1 MDRGVRVP
9 IGPAPRPVAE
19 GNCVTVRWGGEQ
31 PEAKRRS
38 AEPVPGLTRED
49 EPDSAR
55 RRGEPAGE
63 RRSRGEETASG
74 GWGQNVAK
82 SVQGN
87 PGDLPVG
94 VRLAG
99 VRVCVVARK
108 RRNGRG
114 AKAGREVDA

>member
-1 MDRGVRVP
+1 MDSGVRVP

-38 AEPVPGLTRED
+38 AGD

-74 GWGQNVAK
+74 GWGQNVAR

-87 PGDLPVG
+87 PGDLPAV
-94 VRLAG
+94 VRMAG
-99 VRVCVVARK
+99 VRACVVARK
-108 RRNGRG
+108 RRKGRG

>member
-1 MDRGVRVP
+1 MDSGVRVP

-19 GNCVTVRWGGEQ
+19 GNCVTARWGGEQ
-31 PEAKRRS
+31 PEAKRWS
-38 AEPVPGLTRED
+38 VGD

-55 RRGEPAGE
+55 RRGEPASE

-82 SVQGN
+82 SVQGS
-87 PGDLPVG
+87 PGGLSFEVRATG
-94 VRLAG
+94 VRA
-99 VRVCVVARK
+99 CVVAEK